1 MDIKQEVAKV
11 MSDVI
16 KWRRHLHEN
25 PEVGFDLPNT
35 LKFVDEKLTEMNVE
49 HEVNNEKAYIVAW
62 LNKDKEGKTLGVR
75 ADMDALPVKE
85 ESEVEFISKTEGKMH
100 ACGHDAHTSM
110 LLGVVKVLSDM
121 KDTLNGRV
129 KFIFQPA
136 EELGTGAK
144 VVCDDGFMKDVD
156 EIIGLHVGNLSEEA
170 TPGDLVFSRGPML
183 ATMDRFK
190 IKVNGKGAHGSTPQ
204 DSIDPITI
212 SAYIITSLQT
222 IISREKDPRDPAVVT
237 IGMLHSGSAFNIIPE
252 TAEIEGTVRVL
263 TNKDRDFVEKR
274 IGEIAEGVAKSFRA
288 NIDYEYMRQP
298 PPVVNTPE
306 VADKLI
312 KISKELYP
320 ENTVIMSRPVMG
332 GEDFAWYLQEKP
344 GSFFFLMNPLKC
356 QGKFWP
362 HHNPHFSLDEQ
373 YFNRGMEVMA
383 RFVIDELK

>member
-11 MSDVI
+11 IDDVI
-16 KWRRHLHEN
+16 KWRRYLHEN

-35 LKFVDEKLTEMNVE
+35 VKYVDEKLTEMNVE
-49 HEVNNEKAYIVAW
+49 HEVNNEKSYIVAW
-62 LNKDKEGKTLGVR
+62 LNKEKEGKTIGVR

-85 ESEVEFISKTEGKMH
+85 ESEVEFKSKTEGKMH

-121 KDTLNGRV
+121 KNELNGRV

-144 VVCDDGFMKDVD
+144 VVCDDGFMNDVD

-222 IISREKDPRDPAVVT
+222 IVSREKDPRDPAVVT
-237 IGMLHSGSAFNIIPE
+237 IGMFNSGSAFNIIPE

-298 PPVVNTPE
+298 PPVVNTAE

-312 KISKELYP
+312 NISKELYP
-320 ENTVIMSRPVMG
+320 ENTVVMSRPVMG

-344 GSFFFLMNPLKC
+344 GSFFFLMNPLQC

-362 HHNPHFSLDEQ
+362 HHNPHFSLDERF
-373 YFNRGMEVMA
+373 FNRGMEVMA
-383 RFVIDELK
+383 KFVIDELK